1 VSQERDAPPIGTPL
15 VGTPLVSTP
24 LVSIVVP
31 TYDRAGFLAEALAS
45 VVAQTV
51 ADWECVV
58 VDDGSPEPVAL
69 PEPADPRIR
78 VVRRARNGG
87 PAAARNT
94 GLLEAR
100 GAFVTFLD
108 DDDLYTVDRLALGL
122 QGVAR
127 ASVAVCWVR
136 FVDEADTKGGRRLD
150 GDVSDTILDGLTPSL
165 GAVTLAR
172 ELALAFDERLD
183 NLEDVDWWLRTAKAH
198 RFTTVPRVGYLFRRH
213 PGVRHRTDAASRVAD
228 NIRFIEREADY
239 FRHHPRAAALRWK
252 RVGLLAET
260 AGDRHQA
267 RRAFARSLRLRPG
280 PATVKHLLRVW
291 RPSRFAGA
299 SARPG

>member
-1 VSQERDAPPIGTPL
+1 VSTPLVSTPL

-51 ADWECVV
+51 EDWECIV
-58 VDDGSPEPVAL
+58 VDDGSPEPVSL
-69 PEPADPRIR
+69 PEPLDPRIR
-78 VVRRARNGG
+78 VVRRPRNGG

-94 GLLEAR
+94 GLREAR

-108 DDDLYTVDRLALGL
+108 DDDLYTTDRLALGL
-122 QGVAR
+122 QGVGR
-127 ASVAVCWVR
+127 APVAVCWVR
-136 FVDEADTKGGRRLD
+136 FVDEANPTQQGRRLE

-165 GAVTLAR
+165 GAVMLAR
-172 ELALAFDERLD
+172 DLAPTFDERLD

-213 PGVRHRTDAASRVAD
+213 AGDRHRTDAASRVAD
-228 NIRFIEREADY
+228 NLRFLAREAEY
-239 FRHHPRAAALRWK
+239 FEHHPRAAALRWK
-252 RVGLLAET
+252 RVGLLAEL
-260 AGDRHQA
+260 AADRRQA
-267 RRAFARSLRLRPG
+267 RNAFARALRLRPS
-280 PATVKHLLRVW
+280 PANVKHLLRALLPA
-291 RPSRFAGA
+291 REAG
-299 SARPG
+299 P

>member
-1 VSQERDAPPIGTPL
+1 VSQERDA
-15 VGTPLVSTP
+15 P

-31 TYDRAGFLAEALAS
+31 TYDRAGFLIEALAS

-51 ADWECVV
+51 EDWECVV
-58 VDDGSPEPVAL
+58 VDDGSPEPVSL
-69 PEPADPRIR
+69 PESVDRRIR
-78 VVRRARNGG
+78 LVRRPRNGG

-108 DDDLYTVDRLALGL
+108 DDDLYTPERLALGL

-127 ASVAVCWVR
+127 APVAVCWVQ
-136 FVDEADTKGGRRLD
+136 FLDELGMERGRRLE

-165 GAVTLAR
+165 GAVTLPR

-183 NLEDVDWWLRTAKAH
+183 NMEDVDWWLRTAKAH

-213 PGVRHRTDAASRVAD
+213 PGARHRTDAASRVAD
-228 NIRFIEREADY
+228 NLRFLEREADY
-239 FRHHPRAAALRWK
+239 FDHHPRAAALRWK
-252 RVGLLAET
+252 RVGLLAEA
-260 AGDRHQA
+260 AGDRRQA
-267 RRAFARSLRLRPG
+267 RRAFARALRHRPG
-280 PATVKHLLRVW
+280 PATVKHLLRVLPPG
-291 RPSRFAGA
+291 RP
-299 SARPG
+299 

>member
-1 VSQERDAPPIGTPL
+1 MSREREA
-15 VGTPLVSTP
+15 P

-31 TYDRAGFLAEALAS
+31 TYDRAAFLTEALAS

-51 ADWECVV
+51 EDWECVV
-58 VDDGSPEPVAL
+58 VDDGSPEPVSL
-69 PEPADPRIR
+69 PESVDPRIR
-78 VVRRARNGG
+78 LVRRPRNGG

-108 DDDLYTVDRLALGL
+108 DDDLYTADRLALGL

-127 ASVAVCWVR
+127 APVAVLGPLR
-136 FVDEADTKGGRRLD
+136 RRGGGPNGGRRLE

-165 GAVTLAR
+165 GAVTLGR

-198 RFTTVPRVGYLFRRH
+198 RFTTVPDVGYLFRRH

-228 NIRFIEREADY
+228 NLRFLEREAEY
-239 FRHHPRAAALRWK
+239 FERHPRAAALRWK
-252 RVGLLAET
+252 RVGLLAEA
-260 AGDRHQA
+260 AGDRRQA
-267 RRAFARSLRLRPG
+267 RRAFVRALRRRPT
-280 PATVKHLLRVW
+280 PATVKHLARVLLPA
-291 RPSRFAGA
+291 R
-299 SARPG
+299 RPGS

>member
-1 VSQERDAPPIGTPL
+1 MTPERDA
-15 VGTPLVSTP
+15 P

-31 TYDRAGFLAEALAS
+31 TYDRARFLSEALAS

-51 ADWECVV
+51 EDWECVV
-58 VDDGSPEPVAL
+58 VDDGSPTPVSL
-69 PEPADPRIR
+69 PESVDPRIR
-78 VVRRARNGG
+78 LVRRPRNGG

-108 DDDLYTVDRLALGL
+108 DDDLYTAERLALGL

-127 ASVAVCWVR
+127 APVAVCWVR
-136 FVDEADTKGGRRLD
+136 FVDEATKPARGGRRLE

-165 GAVTLAR
+165 GTVTLSR

-198 RFTTVPRVGYLFRRH
+198 RFTTVPDVGYLFRRH

-228 NIRFIEREADY
+228 NLRFLEREAEY
-239 FRHHPRAAALRWK
+239 FRRHPRAAALRWK
-252 RVGLLAET
+252 RVGLLAEA
-260 AGDRHQA
+260 AGDRRQA
-267 RRAFARSLRLRPG
+267 RLAFVRALRRRPA
-280 PATVKHLLRVW
+280 PATVKHLARVLLPA
-291 RPSRFAGA
+291 R
-299 SARPG
+299 RPGS